1 MNEPTLCPRCGLAV
15 PAQALSACPRCLL
28 AGLDEPEPLPE
39 NPQGL
44 RLLEEIGRGGM
55 GRVFRA
61 RHTKLD
67 REVAVKLLPAELA
80 LDAAF
85 QARFEREARLLARL
99 NHPHVVTVHDFGT
112 LSDGA
117 GYLVMEYVAGGTLRS
132 RLPLSVE
139 DSERVVKQLCSA
151 LSYAHAGG
159 VVHRDIKPENV
170 LFDAL
175 GRARLADFGIARLLH
190 DEHTTLTAAL
200 MVLGTP
206 RYMPPEA
213 RAGAPADARSDV
225 FAIGILLQE
234 MLGVS
239 EGAPSRLRARLE
251 AIARHA
257 SAAEASERYPD
268 AVALLR
274 ALDGDAQPLPSASP
288 TPLLAE
294 QQSWLRAAALILA
307 GATAVSFYA
316 LLLSVTPRT
325 LAVEETLPLA
335 VFEAQ
340 RLADG
345 RLASRARFETWPTLW
360 AAAAWAV
367 ALVVY
372 GALRGQWRRAQLE
385 SVAPEQP
392 VPQVGAVLRMAV
404 VLNALFLVHFSAR
417 EDSAAFPGHLHP
429 DPGRG
434 AGARH
439 GVLGLGG
446 RAGMPAHL
454 AALPA
459 RALVVGWRADFPNP
473 SGRFQLSAVA
483 RRPALNGQRDLFSR
497 LRATAVDRFGIGWGR
512 EFRTCLSMPQLKI
525 SSPFIAFTPAP
536 VSGSPSGS
544 RARCPRT
551 VRSFSTT
558 FSSRIRAWRQPSIG
572 CWWSAFTC
580 STWATRSSP

>member
-1 MNEPTLCPRCGLAV
+1 MSSANEPTLCPRCGLSV
-15 PAQALSACPRCLL
+15 PAHSLSACPRCLL

-44 RLLEEIGRGGM
+44 QLLEEIGRGGM

-85 QARFEREARLLARL
+85 QARFEREARVLARL
-99 NHPHVVTVHDFGT
+99 SHPHVVTVHDFGT

-132 RLPLSVE
+132 RLPLSAE
-139 DSERVVKQLCSA
+139 ETERVVKQLCSA

-170 LFDAL
+170 LFDAA

-200 MVLGTP
+200 AVLGTP
-206 RYMPPEA
+206 RYMPPET

-225 FAIGILLQE
+225 FAVGVLLQE
-234 MLGVS
+234 MLGV
-239 EGAPSRLRARLE
+239 GPPSRLRSRLE
-251 AIARHA
+251 AIARRA
-257 SAAEASERYPD
+257 SAAEPSERYPD
-268 AVALLR
+268 AEELLR
-274 ALDGDAQPLPSASP
+274 ALDGDVQSLPSAAKA
-288 TPLLAE
+288 PLLAE
-294 QQSWLRAAALILA
+294 QQSWLRAVALTLA
-307 GATAVSFYA
+307 GATGVSIYA

-345 RLASRARFETWPTLW
+345 RLATRARFETWPTLW

-385 SVAPEQP
+385 SVTPEQS
-392 VPQVGAVLRMAV
+392 VPEVRTVLRMAF
-404 VLNALFLVHFSAR
+404 VLNVLFLVHLVLERTALRSLVIYI
-417 EDSAAFPGHLHP
+417 PILG
-429 DPGRG
+429 
-434 AGARH
+434 
-439 GVLGLGG
+439 GVLELAMVYLVWVAVLECVRTSRPLRREPWLWVGALISLIPPAVSSFRLWRGG
-446 RAGMPAHL
+446 
-454 AALPA
+454 
-459 RALVVGWRADFPNP
+459 
-473 SGRFQLSAVA
+473 
-483 RRPALNGQRDLFSR
+483 
-497 LRATAVDRFGIGWGR
+497 
-512 EFRTCLSMPQLKI
+512 
-525 SSPFIAFTPAP
+525 
-536 VSGSPSGS
+536 
-544 RARCPRT
+544 
-551 VRSFSTT
+551 
-558 FSSRIRAWRQPSIG
+558 QP
-572 CWWSAFTC
+572 
-580 STWATRSSP
+580 

>member
-1 MNEPTLCPRCGLAV
+1 MSSADEPSRCPRCGLSV

-28 AGLDEPEPLPE
+28 AGLDEPEPPPE

-44 RLLEEIGRGGM
+44 QLLEEIGRGGM

-67 REVAVKLLPAELA
+67 RDVAVKLLPAELA

-85 QARFEREARLLARL
+85 QARFEREARVLARL
-99 NHPHVVTVHDFGT
+99 THPHVVTVHDFGT

-132 RLPLSVE
+132 RLPLGVE

-151 LSYAHAGG
+151 LSYAHTGG

-170 LFDAL
+170 LFDAA

-190 DEHTTLTAAL
+190 DDHTTLTASL

-206 RYMPPEA
+206 RYMPPET

-225 FAIGILLQE
+225 FAVGVLLQE

-239 EGAPSRLRARLE
+239 GGTPSPLRLRLE

-257 SAAEASERYPD
+257 AAADPNERYPD

-274 ALDGDAQPLPSASP
+274 ALEGDMQPVPSASP

-294 QQSWLRAAALILA
+294 QQSWLRAAALTLA
-307 GATAVSFYA
+307 GATGVSLYA

-325 LAVEETLPLA
+325 LAVDEALPLA
-335 VFEAQ
+335 IFEAE

-345 RLASRARFETWPTLW
+345 RLATRARFETWPTLW

-372 GALRGQWRRAQLE
+372 GALRGQWRRAELE
-385 SVAPEQP
+385 RAAPDQP
-392 VPQVGAVLRMAV
+392 VAQVGAVLRMAM
-404 VLNALFLVHFSAR
+404 VLNALFLLHLVLERTNLRSLVIYIPILGGVLELAMVYLVWVAVLECLRTSRPFRR
-417 EDSAAFPGHLHP
+417 EPWLW
-429 DPGRG
+429 
-434 AGARH
+434 AGALISLIPPVVSMFR
-439 GVLGLGG
+439 LWRGG
-446 RAGMPAHL
+446 
-454 AALPA
+454 
-459 RALVVGWRADFPNP
+459 
-473 SGRFQLSAVA
+473 
-483 RRPALNGQRDLFSR
+483 
-497 LRATAVDRFGIGWGR
+497 
-512 EFRTCLSMPQLKI
+512 
-525 SSPFIAFTPAP
+525 
-536 VSGSPSGS
+536 
-544 RARCPRT
+544 
-551 VRSFSTT
+551 
-558 FSSRIRAWRQPSIG
+558 QP
-572 CWWSAFTC
+572 
-580 STWATRSSP
+580 